1 MTRRSWSCSIEVDP
15 VRNIAAFSSSITAR
29 SSVTTASAETF
40 AASSIGFAMPA
51 IVAPRAIPFAASS
64 PLRMP
69 PVATSG
75 RPTSARRIEAGV
87 GIPQFQNVAPRRS
100 FSVEA
105 SFRAR

>member
-1 MTRRSWSCSIEVDP
+1 M
-15 VRNIAAFSSSITAR
+15 
-29 SSVTTASAETF
+29 TASAETF
-40 AASSIGFAMPA
+40 AASSIGLAIPA

-64 PLRMP
+64 PLRTP

-75 RPTSARRIEAGV
+75 SSTSARRSDAGV

-100 FSVEA
+100 FNVEA